1 MLRQIVEIAEE
12 GRFLSSKRGSI
23 SVSFQKEEHGLI
35 PFDDVAVLLVTAR
48 GATFSKEVLTRLNE
62 KGGVAILCGKNY
74 SPVSYVLPHST
85 HYNYTGRLYDQI
97 EASKPLKKQ
106 IWKSIIQSKI
116 LNQSKIL
123 HYYKRRE
130 ANHLAKLSETISS
143 GDKENREAHAARI
156 YWPALF
162 GDDFRRNVNKQGTN
176 SLLNYGYGV
185 LRGIMARAVCSS
197 GLEPALG
204 VHHISRVNNLCLV
217 DDLMEPFRPVFD
229 IAAAEL
235 TNRNEIELKPDVKQK
250 IIQFSWLD
258 LETDKGRTPLIKA
271 LEYMLQSLVDSFQE
285 KRNLLYVPSIPEVDS
300 INKLVES
307 CF

>member
-1 MLRQIVEIAEE
+1 MEIAEE
-12 GRFLSSKRGSI
+12 GRFLTSKRGSI
-23 SVSFQKEEHGLI
+23 SVSFQKEEQGLI

-62 KGGVAILCGKNY
+62 KGAIAVLCGKNY
-74 SPVSYVLPHST
+74 SPVSYVMPHST

-123 HYYKRRE
+123 HYYKRPE
-130 ANHLAKLSETISS
+130 ASHLARLSETISS

-204 VHHISRVNNLCLV
+204 VHHSSRVNNLCLV

-235 TNRNEIELKPDVKQK
+235 TNRNELELKPNVKQK

-285 KRNLLYVPSIPEVDS
+285 KKNLLYVPSIPEVES
-300 INKLVES
+300 IDKLVES